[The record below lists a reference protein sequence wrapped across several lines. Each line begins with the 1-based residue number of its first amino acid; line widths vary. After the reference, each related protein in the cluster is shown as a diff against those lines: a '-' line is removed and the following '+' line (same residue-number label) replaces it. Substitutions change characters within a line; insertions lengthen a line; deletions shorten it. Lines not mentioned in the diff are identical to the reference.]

1 MSEWVSAGKVRMT
14 PKGIH
19 DATATY
25 DVLDVVSNTDGTA
38 FYIAKK
44 SVPANTVLTNM
55 EYWNVVIDING
66 IADGIEAEVDEIR
79 ETVND
84 NGETLLNSYST
95 SETSYS
101 KMVSIEDGAEDASI
115 KNAIID
121 INPYQNGN
129 GTPSPTNICPILGWN
144 KVTICRSSKN
154 LVCIP
159 NGTLPTVSGIAF
171 TINDGVVQISGTKTS
186 SGALNKT
193 IGSVKLK
200 GNTTYVISGS
210 KSSGI
215 SDTDVLRIDLR
226 NINGSGSS
234 IAYGDSYNG
243 FTFTP
248 TRDMVALINIRID
261 GSQTFNNTLLYPQ
274 IEEGSTATEF
284 SASNCYEVSF
294 GNGVGTI
301 YGGRLNLATGE
312 LTVNKVL
319 FESTWGSGTDATEV
333 GSTITKKRY
342 LLTDEFKS
350 NVAQSHNSIC
360 NLCTYAL
367 NSSETS
373 HYRMMAQQVGVDI
386 DFYFELFLPNETS
399 GDQAVQ
405 LVYEIKH
412 PTTHQLTL
420 DVVDKIKTALGDN
433 IIYADTGMI
442 KVTYRVD
449 PTISKTD
456 MEDSIFGVSQ
466 EVGKLTSA
474 IFGDKMLVFNSDGTV
489 TWEAAPN

>member
-44 SVPANTVLTNM
+44 SVPANTVLTNT

-66 IADGIEAEVDEIR
+66 IADGIEAEVNEIR

-101 KMVSIEDGAEDASI
+101 KMVSIEDGAENASI

-129 GTPSPTNICPILGWN
+129 GDPSPSNICPILGWD
-144 KVTICRSSKN
+144 KITICQTTKN
-154 LVCIP
+154 LACIP
-159 NGTLPTVSGIAF
+159 DSASTAGGITY
-171 TINDGVVQISGTKTS
+171 TIKDGVVKMNGTTTGS
-186 SGALNKT
+186 SQVTKT
-193 IGSVKLK
+193 IGSVKLIANK
-200 GNTTYVISGS
+200 TYTISGT

-215 SDTDVLRIDLR
+215 SDANTLRIDLR
-226 NINGSGSS
+226 NNSGVE
-234 IAYGDSYNG
+234 AYGDSYNG
-243 FTFTP
+243 FTYTP
-248 TRDMVALINIRID
+248 TRDMVVSIVIRLVS
-261 GSQTFNNTLLYPQ
+261 GLTLNNVSIYPQ
-274 IEEGSTATEF
+274 VEESSTATDFEK
-284 SASNCYEVSF
+284 SNCYEVSWA
-294 GNGVGTI
+294 NNVGTV

-319 FESTWGSGTDATEV
+319 FESTWGEGTDATAV

-373 HYRMMAQQVGVDI
+373 HYRMMAQQEGVDI
-386 DFYFELFLPNETS
+386 NFYFELFLPNETS
-399 GDQAVQ
+399 GDQTVQ
-405 LVYEIKH
+405 LVYEIKN
-412 PTTHQLTL
+412 PVTHQLTL
-420 DVVDKIKTALGDN
+420 DVVDKIKTALGYN
-433 IIYADTGMI
+433 IIYADAGMI

-449 PTISKTD
+449 PTISKTN
-456 MEDSIFGVSQ
+456 MEDSIFEVNQ

-474 IFGDKMLVFNSDGTV
+474 IFGDKILVFNSDGTV

>member
-44 SVPANTVLTNM
+44 SVPANTVLTNT

-101 KMVSIEDGAEDASI
+101 KMVSIEDGAENASI

-129 GTPSPTNICPILGWN
+129 GDPSPSNICPISGWG
-144 KVTICRSSKN
+144 KATVCQTTKN
-154 LVCIP
+154 LACIP
-159 NGTLPTVSGIAF
+159 DSTSTAGGITY
-171 TINDGVVQISGTKTS
+171 TIKDGVVKMTGTTTGS
-186 SGALNKT
+186 SQVTKT
-193 IGSVKLK
+193 IGSVKLIANK
-200 GNTTYVISGS
+200 TYTISGT

-215 SDTDVLRIDLR
+215 SDSNSLRIDLR
-226 NINGSGSS
+226 NNSGVE
-234 IAYGDSYNG
+234 AYGDSYNG
-243 FTFTP
+243 FTYTP
-248 TRDMVALINIRID
+248 TRDIVVSIVIRLVS
-261 GSQTFNNTLLYPQ
+261 GLTLNNVSIHPQ
-274 IEEGSTATEF
+274 VEEGSTATDFEK
-284 SASNCYEVSF
+284 SNCYEASWA
-294 GNGVGTI
+294 NSVGTI
-301 YGGRLNLATGE
+301 YGGQLNLATGE

-373 HYRMMAQQVGVDI
+373 HYRMMTQQEGVDI
-386 DFYFELFLPNETS
+386 DFYFELFLPNDTS

-405 LVYEIKH
+405 LVYEIKY

-420 DVVDKIKTALGDN
+420 DVVDNIKTALGDN
-433 IIYADTGMI
+433 IIYADTGMV

-449 PTISKTD
+449 PTISKTN
-456 MEDSIFGVSQ
+456 MENSIFEVNQ

-474 IFGDKMLVFNSDGTV
+474 IFGDKILVFNSDGTV
-489 TWEAAPN
+489 TWEEAPA